1 MPRRCSG
8 KCRRGADWHQRLFPD
23 QPQQDARSMLTPEWT
38 PLLTV
43 IQMISAV
50 ATWHPEAAGVDR
62 HDALCLARN
71 IYFEARGEGSRGQYA
86 VAAVTMNRVRD
97 KRWSDGICGVVYQ
110 KKQFS
115 WTISRP
121 ASRPTVIGDR
131 AAWQRAA
138 EVAVLSLVGLAPDYS
153 QGATHYV
160 APERLRRMPVW
171 TSAMTVSH
179 RIDGHVF
186 FADQG
191 RSGKAS
197 RPRGPNR
204 NTPKTTAVTVEL
216 RTAPSTV
223 DPALVKEARVRVEER
238 SVRQGVRPSGGS
250 NYLLPIVNVDATAL
264 PARRSKRKA
273 PSDPWNDPMGTAMER
288 RIRAGARR
296 LAVAW

>member
-1 MPRRCSG
+1 
-8 KCRRGADWHQRLFPD
+8 
-23 QPQQDARSMLTPEWT
+23 MLTPEWT

-50 ATWHPEAAGVDR
+50 ATWHPDAAGVDR

-86 VAAVTMNRVRD
+86 VAAVTLNRVRD

-121 ASRPTVIGDR
+121 ASRPTVIDDR

-191 RSGKAS
+191 RAGKAS

-204 NTPKTTAVTVEL
+204 NTAKTTAVAVEL
-216 RTAPSTV
+216 PAASSTA
-223 DPALVKEARVRVEER
+223 DPALVKEVRAKLEQH
-238 SVRQGVRPSGGS
+238 SVQPSDGS
-250 NYLLPIVNVDATAL
+250 NYLLPVVNVDATAL
-264 PARRSKRKA
+264 PARRSKREA
-273 PSDPWNDPMGTAMER
+273 PSDPWNDPLGTTMER
-288 RIRAGARR
+288 RIWAGARR
-296 LAVAW
+296 LAVAWQ